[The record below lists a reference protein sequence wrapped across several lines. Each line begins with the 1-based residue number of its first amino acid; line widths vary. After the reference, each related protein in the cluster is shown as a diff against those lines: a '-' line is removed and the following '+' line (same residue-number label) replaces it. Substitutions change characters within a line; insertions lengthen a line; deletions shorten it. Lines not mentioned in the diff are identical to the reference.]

1 MDNKFK
7 KKELIF
13 GFGHRVY
20 KKGDPRSPIFKK
32 FAKELAKYDNTGM
45 KEAFAIAEYCEG
57 EVMR

>member
-1 MDNKFK
+1 M
-7 KKELIF
+7 
-13 GFGHRVY
+13 Y
-20 KKGDPRSPIFKK
+20 KKGDPRSPIFKR